1 MDAIGI
7 NNELASQELK
17 ADAEAGPLRGLPGGA
32 PAPAPMSNPP
42 GSVQPGGPVSNLR
55 CSRHGFSSLSHCPTP
70 SGPPD
75 PRLDH
80 PVSPVRAAHWAV
92 SMSLPTKGL
101 SPRGAG
107 GCGGHSMVPP
117 PTARLCCR
125 GEPSQPQDGNGRTL
139 HYLRA
144 QGPPTALISQTG
156 RRGPGW
162 KRVRPRC
169 ERPCHGAV
177 LRTRG
182 GVCHAGSSQNIAHR
196 TMASKGHVKNKPLKR
211 PTSSEVSRYCSC
223 LPQAPNAASTQSPV

>member
-117 PTARLCCR
+117 PH
-125 GEPSQPQDGNGRTL
+125 SQAVLLGR
-139 HYLRA
+139 A
-144 QGPPTALISQTG
+144 VPATG
-156 RRGPGW
+156 REWEDSALFEG
-162 KRVRPRC
+162 
-169 ERPCHGAV
+169 
-177 LRTRG
+177 
-182 GVCHAGSSQNIAHR
+182 AGSPNSPYFTDRQA
-196 TMASKGHVKNKPLKR
+196 R
-211 PTSSEVSRYCSC
+211 PGVETC
-223 LPQAPNAASTQSPV
+223 QTQM

>member
-117 PTARLCCR
+117 PTARLCCW

-139 HYLRA
+139 HYL
-144 QGPPTALISQTG
+144 G
-156 RRGPGW
+156 RRVPQQPLFHRQAGETWGGNVSDPDVNGP
-162 KRVRPRC
+162 VT
-169 ERPCHGAV
+169 E
-177 LRTRG
+177 L
-182 GVCHAGSSQNIAHR
+182 S
-196 TMASKGHVKNKPLKR
+196 
-211 PTSSEVSRYCSC
+211 
-223 LPQAPNAASTQSPV
+223 